1 MVVSM
6 SREDD
11 FLKIIHENY
20 VNQQK
25 PKKEWEILRDRIMS
39 DNISDEYWW
48 GLKEDVDSF
57 NSIVS
62 ELKQRQTENRRQ
74 YRIRLH
80 KKKDIFLICFSR
92 LVFK

>member
-48 GLKEDVDSF
+48 GLKEDVDAFFKSKA
-57 NSIVS
+57 SK
-62 ELKQRQTENRRQ
+62 EDKK
-74 YRIRLH
+74 RLAGYVEH
-80 KKKDIFLICFSR
+80 LLMVLDWTKRGIDDILN
-92 LVFK
+92 